1 MYTFCDLRVNMD
13 REEFK
18 YLGKMT
24 QCKKTQLMTNCSMNL
39 LERFMLES
47 NMSPEEIQSIF
58 QNESV
63 SQLSYAFKSVIETIM
78 ETKSN
83 LESLQQ
89 LSKKALSAVY
99 TQMTSAQIHKMKL
112 LSREIAN
119 I

>member
-24 QCKKTQLMTNCSMNL
+24 QCKKTQLMANCSMNL

-58 QNESV
+58 QNENV
-63 SQLSYAFKSVIETIM
+63 SQLSYAFKRYAEHKKLSFASIFASLGKSSIE
-78 ETKSN
+78 
-83 LESLQQ
+83 
-89 LSKKALSAVY
+89 VV
-99 TQMTSAQIHKMKL
+99 H
-112 LSREIAN
+112 
-119 I
+119 